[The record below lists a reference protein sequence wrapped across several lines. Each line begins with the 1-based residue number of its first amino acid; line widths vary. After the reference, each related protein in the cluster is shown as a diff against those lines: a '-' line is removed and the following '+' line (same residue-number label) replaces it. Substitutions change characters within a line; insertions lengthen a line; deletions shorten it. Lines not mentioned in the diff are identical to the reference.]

1 MSFSTHPKCV
11 NYSYRVCACL
21 IVTVQIDLRLCLNL
35 RHFDNQDIA
44 LIFARDHVDFLA
56 VAVKELRGFLPPRF
70 CQNLSYFVYSSRL
83 IRFICWKSSCLA
95 HRPSRNL
102 RQINKTF
109 AQFVALSFHFL
120 CNFLVEM

>member
-1 MSFSTHPKCV
+1 MSGVKRPPTTHLKCV
-11 NYSYRVCACL
+11 NYSYRVRACL

-35 RHFDNQDIA
+35 RHFDNQDM
-44 LIFARDHVDFLA
+44 ARDHVDFLA
-56 VAVKELRGFLPPRF
+56 VFLAAFSPPRF

-83 IRFICWKSSCLA
+83 IRFIYWKGSCLA

-102 RQINKTF
+102 RQMNKTF

-120 CNFLVEM
+120 CNFMVEM